1 MNLPSLSIK
10 KPVLA
15 GVFSALIVIMGI
27 VGWRY
32 LGIREFP
39 LTEPPVISVVTFYP
53 GASPDVIASKITK
66 PLEESIAEAN
76 GVRTISS
83 ESREQVS
90 VVSVEFN
97 RDIDLEDALN
107 DVRDKVAKSK
117 NQLPADV
124 DPPIVE
130 KASSPDNLVAFLEVE
145 SDTRDIKEVSHL
157 ASTVIK
163 DRMQSIPGINRVAI
177 VGEHKY
183 AMRLRFDPVKLASYH
198 LTPEDIRQALLR
210 ENIDVPSGRIE
221 GNKNELTVRTLG
233 RLTTS
238 EEFNEMIIK
247 QTGSSVVR
255 LKDVGYAEL
264 GEMNERNAIINET
277 GGANIVGVGVAIQI
291 QRDANAIQVVDEF
304 YKRLEQLKKEISSD
318 YRLIVGFD
326 FTKPVRESIKE
337 VEETLFIAFGLVVLI
352 IFLFLRDW
360 RSTIIPVVAIPVSIL
375 SAFFIMFVAGF
386 SINVLT
392 LLGLVLA
399 IGLVVDDAIVV
410 LENIYKKVEEGMTP
424 VQAAFKGS
432 KEIYFAVISTTITLA
447 AVFLPIV
454 FMGGISGQLFKE
466 FAIVVSGSVL
476 VSAFIALTL
485 SPMLSAY
492 LLRRKEKPNWLYRKT
507 EPFFISLNNGYAWM
521 LKGFLKHRWIAF
533 VFLLV
538 TGALIYLIGR
548 KLPSELAPVEDRSN
562 MSLIAIAP
570 EGVSFDYMK
579 KNMMEV
585 GKYVND
591 STDGLYQTYSM
602 VAISFIPAPAP
613 TNIAIQSIYL
623 KDPKERK
630 TTVQELYNKFGAA
643 SGNFRNML
651 LFPYLPPTI
660 GTRYGG
666 GMPVQFVLQA
676 PSLDSITSVLPA
688 FLNKAWQSKK
698 LLFVDSDL
706 KINKPE
712 ITINIDRQK
721 AALMGVSIQEVA
733 RALQLSF
740 SGQRYGYF
748 LRNDRQYEVI
758 GQVERKNRN
767 DISDLRS
774 IYVRSSNGQM
784 VSLDNL
790 VTIREGISPAA
801 IYRYDQYTSA
811 TISAG
816 LAPGVSLAEGI
827 EEMEVIKKEVLGEHF
842 KTSLAGQARDYRES
856 QGNLNFT
863 LILTLLL
870 IYMILAAQFESL
882 RDPFIIMLTVP
893 MAVTGA
899 LLSLYWFD
907 QSLNVFS
914 QIGIITLVGL
924 ITKNGILIVEFANH
938 LKDAGLSKLEAAT
951 QAAIQRFRPILMTS
965 LAMVFGAL
973 PIAFTNN
980 SRQSLGIV
988 IAGGLIFAGILTL
1001 FIIPAVYSY
1010 LSSSKRKKQVEELE
1024 TATIQTNL
1032 QQHSRILKTP
1042 SYENS

>member
-1 MNLPSLSIK
+1 MSLPSLSIK

-15 GVFSALIVIMGI
+15 GVFSAIIVIMGL
-27 VGWRY
+27 VSWKY

-39 LTEPPVISVVTFYP
+39 LTEPPVIAVVTFYP
-53 GASPDVIASKITK
+53 GASPDVIASKISK
-66 PLEESIAEAN
+66 PLEESIAEAS

-90 VVSVEFN
+90 IISIEFN

-130 KASSPDNLVAFLEVE
+130 KASSADNLVAFLEVE

-163 DRMQSIPGINRVAI
+163 ERMQSIPGIQRVQI

-183 AMRLRFDPVKLASYH
+183 AMRLRFDPIKLAAFQ
-198 LTPEDIRQALLR
+198 LTPEDIRLALQR
-210 ENIDVPSGRIE
+210 ENMDLPSGRIE
-221 GNKNELTVRTLG
+221 GNNNELSVRTLG
-233 RLTTS
+233 RLTTTDD
-238 EEFNEMIIK
+238 FNNMIIK
-247 QTGSSVVR
+247 QTENAVIK
-255 LKDVGYAEL
+255 LKDIGLAEL
-264 GEMNERNAIINET
+264 GEVNERNAIINGT
-277 GGANIVGVGVAIQI
+277 NRADRIGVGVAIQI
-291 QRDANAIQVVDEF
+291 QRGANAIEVVNEF
-304 YKRLEQLKKEISSD
+304 YRRLEQLRSEVSSE

-337 VEETLFIAFGLVVLI
+337 VEETLFIAFALVVLI
-352 IFLFLRDW
+352 IFVFLRDW
-360 RSTIIPVVAIPVSIL
+360 RSTIIPVLAIPVSIL
-375 SAFFIMFVAGF
+375 SAFFIMYIAGF

-410 LENIYKKVEEGMTP
+410 LENIYKKVEEGMHP
-424 VQAAFKGS
+424 IQAAFAGS

-476 VSAFIALTL
+476 VSAFVALTL

-492 LLRRKEKPNWLYRKT
+492 LLKKYDKPTWLHRVT
-507 EPFFISLNNGYAWM
+507 EPFFLKLNNGYA
-521 LKGFLKHRWIAF
+521 
-533 VFLLV
+533 FLL
-538 TGALIYLIGR
+538 TGFMRHRYLAWIFLAATAGLIFYVGK
-548 KLPSELAPVEDRSN
+548 KLPSELAPAEDRSN
-562 MSLIAIAP
+562 MMLIAIAP
-570 EGVSFDYMK
+570 EGVSYDFMK
-579 KNMMEV
+579 RNMEEV
-585 GKYVND
+585 GHYVND
-591 STDGLYQTYSM
+591 NTDGLYQTYSM

-613 TNIAIQSIYL
+613 VNIAVQSIYL

-630 TTVQELYNKFGAA
+630 MSTQDLYYQYGAA
-643 SGNFRNML
+643 SGQFRNIL
-651 LFPYLPPTI
+651 LFPYMPPTI

-666 GMPVQFVLQA
+666 GQPVQYVLQA
-676 PSLDSITSVLPA
+676 PTLDSLANVLPK
-688 FLNKAWQSKK
+688 FLGAARQSNK
-698 LLFVDSDL
+698 LMFVDSDL

-712 ITINIDRQK
+712 LQIDIDREK

-733 RALQLSF
+733 RALQLSL

-748 LRNDRQYEVI
+748 LQNERQYEVI
-758 GQVERKNRN
+758 GQVERINRN
-767 DISDLRS
+767 DIGDLRS
-774 IYVRSSNGQM
+774 IYVRTSSGQM
-784 VSLDNL
+784 ISLDNL
-790 VTIREGISPAA
+790 VTIKEGISPAA
-801 IYRYDQYTSA
+801 IYRYDQFTSA

-816 LAPGVSLAEGI
+816 LAPDVSLEEGI
-827 EEMEVIKKEVLGEHF
+827 QEMERIKQDVLGANF
-842 KTSLAGQARDYRES
+842 KSVLTGQSRDYTES
-856 QGNLNFT
+856 QGSLTFT
-863 LILTLLL
+863 LILALVI

-882 RDPFIIMLTVP
+882 RDPLIIMLTVP
-893 MAVTGA
+893 MAVAGA
-899 LLSLYWFD
+899 LISLYWFG

-914 QIGIITLVGL
+914 QIGIITLIGL

-938 LKDAGLSKLEAAT
+938 LKETGLSKF
-951 QAAIQRFRPILMTS
+951 QAAKVAAEQRFRPILMTS
-965 LAMVFGAL
+965 LAMIFGAL
-973 PIAFTNN
+973 PIAFTFN

-988 IAGGLIFAGILTL
+988 IAGGLVFAGILTL

-1010 LSSSKRKKQVEELE
+1010 VSSKKGMVLLVDESEKL
-1024 TATIQTNL
+1024 AN
-1032 QQHSRILKTP
+1032 
-1042 SYENS
+1042 

>member
-1 MNLPSLSIK
+1 MSLPSLSIK

-15 GVFSALIVIMGI
+15 AVFSALIVIAGL

-32 LGIREFP
+32 LGVREFP
-39 LTEPPVISVVTFYP
+39 MTEPPVISVITFYP

-66 PLEESIAEAN
+66 PLEESISEASAI
-76 GVRTISS
+76 RTISS

-90 VVSVEFN
+90 LISIEFN

-145 SDTRDIKEVSHL
+145 SDTKDIKEVSHL

-163 DRMQSIPGINRVAI
+163 DRMQSIPGIQKVAI

-183 AMRLRFDPVKLASYH
+183 AMRLRFDPVKLAAYQ
-198 LTPEDIRQALLR
+198 LTPEDIRIALSR
-210 ENIDVPSGRIE
+210 ENIDLPSGRIE
-221 GNKNELTVRTLG
+221 GDNNELSVRTLG
-233 RLTTS
+233 RLTS
-238 EEFNEMIIK
+238 EEDFNEMIIK
-247 QTGSSVVR
+247 QHGNAVIR
-255 LKDVGYAEL
+255 LKDIGFAAL

-277 GGANIVGVGVAIQI
+277 DGKNTIGVGVAIQI
-291 QRDANAIQVVDEF
+291 QRGVNAIEVVDEF
-304 YKRLEQLKKEISSD
+304 YKRLEQLKKEISTE

-360 RSTIIPVVAIPVSIL
+360 RSTIIPVLAIPVSIL
-375 SAFFIMFVAGF
+375 SAFFIMFIAGF

-392 LLGLVLA
+392 LLALVLA

-410 LENIYKKVEEGMTP
+410 LENIYKKVEEGMNP
-424 VQAAFKGS
+424 IQAAMAGS

-447 AVFLPIV
+447 AVFMPII

-476 VSAFIALTL
+476 VSAFVALTL

-492 LLRRKEKPNWLYRKT
+492 LLKKKNKPNWLYRHT
-507 EPFFISLNNGYAWM
+507 EPFFIKLNNGYLSL
-521 LKGFLKHRWIAF
+521 LKSFMRHRWLAW
-533 VFLLV
+533 VFLPATAV
-538 TGALIYLIGR
+538 IIYFIGQ

-570 EGVSFDYMK
+570 EGVSFEKMK
-579 KNMMEV
+579 QNMIEV
-585 GKYVND
+585 GKYVAD
-591 STDGLYQTYSM
+591 STEGLYQTYSM
-602 VAISFIPAPAP
+602 VAISFNPAPAP
-613 TNIAIQSIYL
+613 TSFAVQSIYL

-630 TTVQELYNKFGAA
+630 TTIQELYNKYGMA
-643 SGNFRNML
+643 SGNFRNIL

-676 PSLDSITSVLPA
+676 PSLDSISAVLPS
-688 FLNKAWQSKK
+688 FLNAARQSKK
-698 LLFVDSDL
+698 FMFVDADL

-712 ITINIDRQK
+712 IKVNIDRKK
-721 AALMGVSIQEVA
+721 AAMMGVSIQEVA
-733 RALQLSF
+733 RTLQLSF
-740 SGQRYGYF
+740 SGQRYGYY
-748 LRNDRQYEVI
+748 LQNDRQYEVI
-758 GQVERKNRN
+758 GQVERTNRN
-767 DISDLRS
+767 DISDLRAVH
-774 IYVRSSNGQM
+774 VRSANGQM
-784 VSLDNL
+784 ISLDNL
-790 VTIREGISPAA
+790 VTIDEGVSPAA

-811 TISAG
+811 TVSAA
-816 LAPGVSLAEGI
+816 LAPGTSLEEGI
-827 EEMEVIKKEVLGEHF
+827 EEMERIKAETLGEHF
-842 KTSLAGQARDYRES
+842 KSSLAGQSRDFQES
-856 QGNLNFT
+856 QGNINLT
-863 LILTLLL
+863 LILALLL

-882 RDPFIIMLTVP
+882 RDPLIIMLTVP

-899 LLSLYWFD
+899 LLSLYWFN

-938 LKDAGLSKLEAAT
+938 LKETGLSKFD
-951 QAAIQRFRPILMTS
+951 AAIHAAEQRFRPILMTS
-965 LAMVFGAL
+965 LAMIFGAL
-973 PIAFTNN
+973 PIALTQN

-1010 LSSSKRKKQVEELE
+1010 LSTSKRKKTVEEEIPVLE
-1024 TATIQTNL
+1024 TMQKEIA
-1032 QQHSRILKTP
+1032 
-1042 SYENS
+1042 

>member
-1 MNLPSLSIK
+1 MSISSLSIK

-15 GVFSALIVIMGI
+15 GVFSLLIVILGI
-27 VGWRY
+27 VGWKQ

-39 LTEPPVISVVTFYP
+39 LTEPPVISVITFYP
-53 GASPDVIASKITK
+53 GASPDVIASKLTR
-66 PLEESIAEAN
+66 PMEESIAEAS
-76 GVRTISS
+76 GIRTISS

-90 VVSVEFN
+90 VISIEFN
-97 RDIDLEDALN
+97 REIDIEDALN
-107 DVRDKVAKSK
+107 DVRDKVSK
-117 NQLPADV
+117 ARKQLPADV
-124 DPPIVE
+124 DPPIVQ
-130 KASSPDNLVAFLEVE
+130 KASSADNLVAFLEVE
-145 SDTRDIKEVSHL
+145 SDTKDIKEVSHI

-163 DRMQSIPGINRVAI
+163 DRVQSIPGINNVAI

-183 AMRLRFDPVKLASYH
+183 AMRLRFDPVKLAAYK

-210 ENIDVPSGRIE
+210 ENIDLPSGRID
-221 GNKNELTVRTLG
+221 GNSSELSIRTLG
-233 RLTTS
+233 RLTTVNDF
-238 EEFNEMIIK
+238 EEMLIK
-247 QTGSSVVR
+247 QTGNTVIR
-255 LKDVGYAEL
+255 LKDVGSAEL
-264 GEMNERNAIINET
+264 GEMNERTAIINET
-277 GGANIVGVGVAIQI
+277 GNLNRVGVGVAIQI
-291 QRDANAIQVVDEF
+291 QRGANAIEVVDEF
-304 YKRLEQLKKEISSD
+304 YKRLEQLRKDIPSD

-326 FTKPVRESIKE
+326 FTQSVRESIKE
-337 VEETLFIAFGLVVLI
+337 VEETLFIAFGLVVII

-360 RSTIIPVVAIPVSIL
+360 RSTIIPVIAIPVSIL
-375 SAFFIMFVAGF
+375 SAFFIMYIAGF

-410 LENIYKKVEEGMTP
+410 LENIYKKIEEGMPP

-476 VSAFIALTL
+476 VSAFVALTL
-485 SPMLSAY
+485 TPMLSAY
-492 LLRRKEKPNWLYRKT
+492 FLKKKQGPGWFHRVT
-507 EPFFISLNNGYAWM
+507 EPFFVRMNNGYARLLTTFMRFRWM
-521 LKGFLKHRWIAF
+521 AW
-533 VFLLV
+533 VFLLI
-538 TGALIYLIGR
+538 TSGLIYFVGQ

-562 MSLIAIAP
+562 MSLIAVAP

-579 KNMMEV
+579 KHMMEV

-613 TNIAIQSIYL
+613 VNVAVQSIYL

-630 TTVQELYNKFGAA
+630 ASIQDLYNQYGAA
-643 SGNFRNML
+643 SANFRGFL

-666 GMPVQFVLQA
+666 GMPVQFVLQ
-676 PSLDSITSVLPA
+676 SQNLDTLTAALPK
-688 FLNKAWQSKK
+688 FLNAVRQSKK
-698 LLFVDSDL
+698 LMFADADL

-712 ITINIDRQK
+712 IKINIDRQK
-721 AALMGVSIQEVA
+721 AALMGVSMEEVA
-733 RALQLSF
+733 RTLQLAL

-758 GQVERKNRN
+758 GQMEREYRN
-767 DISDLRS
+767 DITDLNS
-774 IYVRSSNGQM
+774 IYVRSSTGQ
-784 VSLDNL
+784 LIPLNNL
-790 VTIREGISPAA
+790 IATEEAVSPAS

-811 TISAG
+811 TISAAP
-816 LAPGVSLAEGI
+816 APGVSLAEGI
-827 EEMEVIKKEVLGEHF
+827 EEIERIKTEVLGDNF
-842 KTSLAGQARDYRES
+842 KTSLAGQSRDYRES
-856 QGNLNFT
+856 QGNILFT
-863 LILTLLL
+863 LILALVI

-882 RDPFIIMLTVP
+882 RDPLTIMLTVP

-899 LLSLYWFD
+899 ILSLHWFG

-938 LKDAGLSKLEAAT
+938 LKDTGLSKYEAAI
-951 QAAIQRFRPILMTS
+951 QAAEQRFRPILMTS
-965 LAMVFGAL
+965 LAMIFGAL
-973 PIAFTNN
+973 PIALTAN

-988 IAGGLIFAGILTL
+988 IAGGLVFSGILTL

-1010 LSSSKRKKQVEELE
+1010 LSSNKRRKEVMEMDESE
-1024 TATIQTNL
+1024 IATN
-1032 QQHSRILKTP
+1032 H
-1042 SYENS
+1042 E

>member
-15 GVFSALIVIMGI
+15 GVFSALIVIMGL

-39 LTEPPVISVVTFYP
+39 LTEPPVIAVITFYP
-53 GASPDVIASKITK
+53 GASPDVIASKISK

-90 VVSVEFN
+90 IISIEFN

-117 NQLPADV
+117 NQLPSDV

-145 SDTRDIKEVSHL
+145 SDTKDIKEVSHL

-183 AMRLRFDPVKLASYH
+183 AMRLRFDPVKLAAYQ

-210 ENIDVPSGRIE
+210 ENIDLPSGRVE
-221 GNKNELTVRTLG
+221 GNTTELSVRAVG
-233 RLTTS
+233 RLTT
-238 EEFNEMIIK
+238 EQEFNEMIVK
-247 QTGSSVVR
+247 QTATSVVK
-255 LKDVGYAEL
+255 LKDIGLAQL
-264 GEMNERNAIINET
+264 GEMNERTAIINNT
-277 GGANIVGVGVAIQI
+277 DNANRVGVGVAIQI
-291 QRDANAIQVVDEF
+291 QRGANAIEVVDEF
-304 YKRLEQLKKEISSD
+304 FRRLDQLRKEIPKD

-337 VEETLFIAFGLVVLI
+337 VEETLFIAFGLVVVI
-352 IFLFLRDW
+352 IFLFLRNW
-360 RSTIIPVVAIPVSIL
+360 RSTIIPVLAIPVSIL
-375 SAFFIMFVAGF
+375 SAFFIMYIAGF

-424 VQAAFKGS
+424 IQAAFAGS

-447 AVFLPIV
+447 AVFMPII

-476 VSAFIALTL
+476 VSAFVALTL

-492 LLRRKEKPNWLYRKT
+492 LLKKEVKPNWFYRVT
-507 EPFFISLNNGYAWM
+507 EPFFVKLNNGYAFL
-521 LKGFLKHRWIAF
+521 LKGFMTQRWLAW

-538 TGALIYLIGR
+538 TGGLIYVLGN

-562 MSLIAIAP
+562 ISLIAIAP
-570 EGVSFDYMK
+570 EGISFDKMK
-579 KNMMEV
+579 KNMIEV

-602 VAISFIPAPAP
+602 VAVSFIPAPAA
-613 TNIAIQSIYL
+613 TNIAIQNVFL

-630 TTVQELYNKFGAA
+630 KSVQDLYNQYGMA

-651 LFPYLPPTI
+651 LFPYMPPTI

-676 PSLDSITSVLPA
+676 PNLDSISSILPK
-688 FLNKAWQSKK
+688 FLNAARQSKK
-698 LLFVDSDL
+698 LIFVDSDL

-712 ITINIDRQK
+712 LKVNIDRQK
-721 AALMGVSIQEVA
+721 AALIGVSIQEVA
-733 RALQLSF
+733 RALQLTF

-758 GQVERKNRN
+758 GQVERSHRN

-774 IYVRSSNGQM
+774 VYVRSTNGQM
-784 VSLDNL
+784 ISLDNL
-790 VTIREGISPAA
+790 VTIDEGISPAA

-811 TISAG
+811 TISAA

-827 EEMEVIKKEVLGEHF
+827 EEMELIKKEVLGENF
-842 KTSLAGQARDYRES
+842 QSSLAGQSRDYRES
-856 QGNLNFT
+856 QGNISFT
-863 LILTLLL
+863 MILALLL

-882 RDPFIIMLTVP
+882 RDPLIIMLTVP
-893 MAVTGA
+893 MAITGA
-899 LLSLYWFD
+899 LLSLDWFG

-914 QIGIITLVGL
+914 QVGIITLVGL

-938 LKDAGLSKLEAAT
+938 LKETGLSKLDAAVH
-951 QAAIQRFRPILMTS
+951 AAEQRFRPILMTS
-965 LAMVFGAL
+965 LAMIFGAL
-973 PIAFTNN
+973 PIAMTEN

-1010 LSSSKRKKQVEELE
+1010 LSSSRRK
-1024 TATIQTNL
+1024 TNVTEG
-1032 QQHSRILKTP
+1032 SGIP
-1042 SYENS
+1042 SEARLA

>member
-1 MNLPSLSIK
+1 MNLPTLSIK

-15 GVFSALIVIMGI
+15 GVFSALIVVMGI
-27 VGWRY
+27 VGWRS

-39 LTEPPVISVVTFYP
+39 LTEAPVISVVTFYP
-53 GASPDVIASKITK
+53 GASPDVIASKISK

-76 GVRTISS
+76 GVRTVSS

-90 VVSVEFN
+90 IISVEFN
-97 RDIDLEDALN
+97 REVNLEDALN

-145 SDTRDIKEVSHL
+145 SDTKDIKEVSHL

-163 DRMQSIPGINRVAI
+163 DRMQSIPGVNRVAI

-183 AMRLRFDPVKLASYH
+183 AMRLRLDPVKLAAFQ
-198 LTPEDIRQALLR
+198 LTPEDIRQALAR
-210 ENIDVPSGRIE
+210 ENIDLPSGRIE
-221 GNKNELTVRTLG
+221 GNQTELSVRTLG
-233 RLTTS
+233 RLTTT
-238 EEFNEMIIK
+238 EDFNEMIIK
-247 QTGSSVVR
+247 QAGNSIIR
-255 LKDVGYAEL
+255 LKDLGYAEL
-264 GEMNERNAIINET
+264 GELNERNAIINET
-277 GGANIVGVGVAIQI
+277 GGANTVGVGVAVQI

-304 YKRLEQLKKEISSD
+304 YRRLEQLKKEIPTE

-326 FTKPVRESIKE
+326 FTKPVRESVKE

-360 RSTIIPVVAIPVSIL
+360 RSTIIPVVAIPVSIM
-375 SAFFIMFVAGF
+375 SAFFIMYVAGF

-424 VQAAFKGS
+424 LQAAFKGS

-447 AVFLPIV
+447 AVFLPII

-476 VSAFIALTL
+476 VSAFVALTL

-492 LLRRKEKPNWLYRKT
+492 LLKRSEKPNWLYRNT
-507 EPFFISLNNGYAWM
+507 EPFFLRLNNGYAYLLGRFM
-521 LKGFLKHRWIAF
+521 KKRWLAW
-533 VFLLV
+533 VFLLA
-538 TGALIYLIGR
+538 TGTIIYTIGK

-570 EGVSFDYMK
+570 EGVSFDFMK
-579 KNMMEV
+579 KNMIEV

-591 STDGLYQTYSM
+591 STEGLYQTYSM

-623 KDPKERK
+623 KDRGDRK
-630 TTVQELYNKFGAA
+630 TKIQDLYNQFAAA

-676 PSLDSITSVLPA
+676 PGLDSLSAVLPK
-688 FLNKAWQSKK
+688 FLNAARASNK
-698 LLFVDSDL
+698 LMFVDSDL

-712 ITINIDRQK
+712 VKVNIDRQK
-721 AALMGVSIQEVA
+721 AAMMGVSIQEVA
-733 RALQLSF
+733 RALQLSL

-758 GQVERKNRN
+758 GQVERNNRN
-767 DISDLRS
+767 DLADLKS
-774 IYVRSSNGQM
+774 LYVRSANGQM
-784 VSLDNL
+784 ISLDNL
-790 VTIREGISPAA
+790 VTLEEGISPAA

-827 EEMEVIKKEVLGEHF
+827 EEMERVKKEVLGENF
-842 KTSLAGQARDYRES
+842 KTSLAGQARDYQES

-863 LILTLLL
+863 LLLALLL

-882 RDPFIIMLTVP
+882 RDPLIIMLTVP
-893 MAVTGA
+893 MAITGA
-899 LLSLYWFD
+899 LLSLHWFS

-914 QIGIITLVGL
+914 QIGIITLIGL

-938 LKDAGLSKLEAAT
+938 LKDTGLSKYEAAK
-951 QAAIQRFRPILMTS
+951 QAAVQRFRPILMTS
-965 LAMVFGAL
+965 LAMIFGAL
-973 PIAFTNN
+973 PIAFTEN

-988 IAGGLIFAGILTL
+988 ITGGLIFAGILTL
-1001 FIIPAVYSY
+1001 FIIPAIYSY
-1010 LSSSKRKKQVEELE
+1010 LSSGGLKKVIIPAAEIKLEEKDVLL
-1024 TATIQTNL
+1024 L
-1032 QQHSRILKTP
+1032 Q
-1042 SYENS
+1042 

>member
-1 MNLPSLSIK
+1 MSISSLSIK

-15 GVFSALIVIMGI
+15 GVFSLLIVILGI
-27 VGWRY
+27 VGWKQ

-39 LTEPPVISVVTFYP
+39 LTEPPVISVITFYP
-53 GASPDVIASKITK
+53 GASPDVIASKITR
-66 PLEESIAEAN
+66 PMEESIAEAS
-76 GVRTISS
+76 GIRTISS

-90 VVSVEFN
+90 VISIEFN
-97 RDIDLEDALN
+97 REMDIENALN
-107 DVRDKVAKSK
+107 DVRDKVSKAKK
-117 NQLPADV
+117 QLPADV
-124 DPPIVE
+124 DPPIVQ
-130 KASSPDNLVAFLEVE
+130 KASSADNLVAFLEVE
-145 SDTRDIKEVSHL
+145 SDTKDIKEVSHI

-163 DRMQSIPGINRVAI
+163 DRVQSIPGINNVAI

-183 AMRLRFDPVKLASYH
+183 AMRLRFDPVKLAAYK

-210 ENIDVPSGRIE
+210 ENVDLPSGRID
-221 GNKNELTVRTLG
+221 GNTSELSLRTLG
-233 RLTTS
+233 RLTTVTDF
-238 EEFNEMIIK
+238 EEMLIK
-247 QTGSSVVR
+247 QTGNSVIR
-255 LKDVGYAEL
+255 LKDVGSAEL
-264 GEMNERNAIINET
+264 GEMNERTAIINET
-277 GGANIVGVGVAIQI
+277 GNLNRVGVGVAIQI
-291 QRDANAIQVVDEF
+291 QRGANAIEVVDEF
-304 YKRLEQLKKEISSD
+304 YKRLEQLRKDIPSE

-326 FTKPVRESIKE
+326 FTQSVRESIKE
-337 VEETLFIAFGLVVLI
+337 VEETLFIAFGLVVII

-360 RSTIIPVVAIPVSIL
+360 RSTIIPVIAIPVSIL
-375 SAFFIMFVAGF
+375 SAFFIMYIAGF

-410 LENIYKKVEEGMTP
+410 LENIYKKIEEGMP
-424 VQAAFKGS
+424 PIQAAFKGS

-476 VSAFIALTL
+476 ISAFVALTL
-485 SPMLSAY
+485 TPMLSAY
-492 LLRRKEKPNWLYRKT
+492 FLKKKEGPGWFHRVT
-507 EPFFISLNNGYAWM
+507 EPFFVRMNNGYARLLTTFMRFRWM
-521 LKGFLKHRWIAF
+521 AWIFLIITT
-533 VFLLV
+533 V
-538 TGALIYLIGR
+538 LIYFVGK
-548 KLPSELAPVEDRSN
+548 KLPSELAPIEDRSN
-562 MSLIAIAP
+562 MNLIAVAP

-579 KNMMEV
+579 KHMMEV

-613 TNIAIQSIYL
+613 VNVAVQSIYL

-630 TTVQELYNKFGAA
+630 ASIQDLYNQYGAA
-643 SGNFRNML
+643 SANFRGFL

-676 PSLDSITSVLPA
+676 QDLNTLTTALPK
-688 FLNKAWQSKK
+688 FLNAVRQSKK
-698 LLFVDSDL
+698 LMFADSDL

-712 ITINIDRQK
+712 IKINIDRQK
-721 AALMGVSIQEVA
+721 AALMGVSIEEVA
-733 RALQLSF
+733 RTLQLSL
-740 SGQRYGYF
+740 SGLRYAYF

-758 GQVERKNRN
+758 GQMNRDLRN
-767 DISDLRS
+767 DITDLNS
-774 IYVRSSNGQM
+774 IYVRSNIGQ
-784 VSLDNL
+784 LIPLNNL
-790 VTIREGISPAA
+790 ITTEEAVSPAA

-811 TISAG
+811 TLSAAP
-816 LAPGVSLAEGI
+816 APGVSLAEGI
-827 EEMEVIKKEVLGEHF
+827 EEIERIKKDVLGENF
-842 KTSLAGQARDYRES
+842 KTSLAGQSRDYRES
-856 QGNLNFT
+856 QGNITFT
-863 LILTLLL
+863 LILALVI

-882 RDPFIIMLTVP
+882 RDPLTIMLTVP

-899 LLSLYWFD
+899 ILSLHWFG

-938 LKDAGLSKLEAAT
+938 LKDTGLSKYDAAI
-951 QAAIQRFRPILMTS
+951 QAAEQRFRPILMTS
-965 LAMVFGAL
+965 LAMIFGAL
-973 PIAFTNN
+973 PIALTAN

-988 IAGGLIFAGILTL
+988 IAGGLVFSGILTL

-1010 LSSSKRKKQVEELE
+1010 LSSNKRRKEVIEMDDHEI
-1024 TATIQTNL
+1024 ATN
-1032 QQHSRILKTP
+1032 H
-1042 SYENS
+1042 E

>member
-15 GVFSALIVIMGI
+15 AVFSALIVIAGL

-32 LGIREFP
+32 LGVREFP
-39 LTEPPVISVVTFYP
+39 ITEPPVISVITFYP

-76 GVRTISS
+76 GLRTISS
-83 ESREQVS
+83 ESREQAS
-90 VVSVEFN
+90 VISVEFN
-97 RDIDLEDALN
+97 RDVDLEDALN

-130 KASSPDNLVAFLEVE
+130 KATSPDNLVAFLGVE
-145 SDTRDIKEVSHL
+145 SDTKDIKEVSNL

-163 DRMQSIPGINRVAI
+163 DRMQSIPGVQRVAI

-183 AMRLRFDPVKLASYH
+183 AMRLRFDPVKLAAYK
-198 LTPEDIRQALLR
+198 LTPEDIRIALAR
-210 ENIDVPSGRIE
+210 ENIDLPSGRIE
-221 GNKNELTVRTLG
+221 GTSSELSVRTLG
-233 RLTTS
+233 RLTTA
-238 EEFNEMIIK
+238 EEFNEMIIR
-247 QTGSSVVR
+247 QTEGSVIR
-255 LKDVGYAEL
+255 LKNIGYAEL
-264 GEMNERNAIINET
+264 GKLNERNAIINGT
-277 GGANIVGVGVAIQI
+277 NKKNAIAVGVAIQI
-291 QRDANAIQVVDEF
+291 QRDANAIEVVDEF
-304 YKRLEQLKKEISSD
+304 YRRLEQLRKEVSSE
-318 YRLIVGFD
+318 YRLVVGFD
-326 FTKPVRESIKE
+326 FTRSVRESIKE
-337 VEETLFIAFGLVVLI
+337 VEETLFIAFGLVVII

-375 SAFFIMFVAGF
+375 SAFFIMFIAGF
-386 SINVLT
+386 SMNVLT
-392 LLGLVLA
+392 LIGLVLA

-410 LENIYKKVEEGMTP
+410 LENIYKKVEEGMNP
-424 VQAAFKGS
+424 LQAAFAGS

-447 AVFLPIV
+447 AVFMPII

-476 VSAFIALTL
+476 VSAFVALSL

-492 LLRRKEKPNWLYRKT
+492 LLKKREKPNWLYRFT
-507 EPFFISLNNGYAWM
+507 EPFFVKLNNGYAVL
-521 LKGFLKHRWIAF
+521 LKAFMKRRWLAWAFLAATTIVIYF
-533 VFLLV
+533 V
-538 TGALIYLIGR
+538 G
-548 KLPSELAPVEDRSN
+548 KELPSELAPIEDRSN

-570 EGVSFDYMK
+570 EGISFDKMK
-579 KNMMEV
+579 QNMIEV
-585 GKYVND
+585 SNYVTD
-591 STDGLYQTYSM
+591 STEGLYQTYSM

-613 TNIAIQSIYL
+613 TNIAVQSIYL
-623 KDPKERK
+623 KDPKERQS
-630 TTVQELYNKFGAA
+630 TIQQLYMQYGMA
-643 SGNFRNML
+643 SGKFRNIL

-666 GMPVQFVLQA
+666 GMPVQYVLQA
-676 PSLDSITSVLPA
+676 PSLDSIAAVLPK
-688 FLNKAWQSKK
+688 FLNAARQSKR
-698 LLFVDSDL
+698 LTFVDADL

-712 ITINIDRQK
+712 LKINIDRKK

-733 RALQLSF
+733 RTLQLSF
-740 SGQRYGYF
+740 SGQRYGYY
-748 LRNDRQYEVI
+748 LQNDRQYEVI
-758 GQVERKNRN
+758 GQVERINRD
-767 DISDLRS
+767 DIRDLRS

-784 VSLDNL
+784 ISLDNL
-790 VTIREGISPAA
+790 VTIEEGISPAA

-811 TISAG
+811 TVSAAM
-816 LAPGVSLAEGI
+816 APGVSLAEGI
-827 EEMEVIKKEVLGEHF
+827 KEMERIKSEVLGNNF
-842 KTSLAGQARDYRES
+842 KSTVAGQARDYKES
-856 QGNLNFT
+856 QDNISFT
-863 LILTLLL
+863 LILALLL

-882 RDPFIIMLTVP
+882 LDPLIIMLTVP

-899 LLSLYWFD
+899 LLSLYWFG

-938 LKDAGLSKLEAAT
+938 LKEAGLSRLDAAT
-951 QAAIQRFRPILMTS
+951 HAAEQRFRPILMTS
-965 LAMVFGAL
+965 LAMIFGAL
-973 PIAFTNN
+973 PIAMTNN

-1010 LSSSKRKKQVEELE
+1010 LSSNKRKKAVEEEIPVLE
-1024 TATIQTNL
+1024 NMHKKIA
-1032 QQHSRILKTP
+1032 
-1042 SYENS
+1042 

>member
-1 MNLPSLSIK
+1 MNLPELSIK

-15 GVFSALIVIMGI
+15 GVFSALIIIMGI
-27 VGWRY
+27 VGWRW

-39 LTEPPVISVVTFYP
+39 LTEAPVISVVSFYP
-53 GASPDVIASKITK
+53 GASPDVIASKITR
-66 PLEESIAEAN
+66 PLEEYIAEAN

-83 ESREQVS
+83 ESREQVG
-90 VVSVEFN
+90 VISVEFN
-97 RDIDLEDALN
+97 REIDLEDALN
-107 DVRDKVAKSK
+107 DVRDKVAKAK

-163 DRMQSIPGINRVAI
+163 DRMQSIPGVNRVAI

-183 AMRLRFDPVKLASYH
+183 AMRLRFDPVKLAAFQ
-198 LTPEDIRQALLR
+198 LTPEDIRQALSR
-210 ENIDVPSGRIE
+210 ENVDLPSGRIE
-221 GNKNELTVRTLG
+221 GQQTEVSVRTLG
-233 RLTTS
+233 RLTT
-238 EEFNEMIIK
+238 EGDFNEMIIK
-247 QTGSSVVR
+247 QAGNSVIR
-255 LKDVGYAEL
+255 LKDIGYAEL
-264 GEMNERNAIINET
+264 GELNERNAIINAT
-277 GGANIVGVGVAIQI
+277 DGANTVGVGVAIQI

-304 YKRLEQLKKEISSD
+304 YRRLDQLKKEVPSE

-326 FTKPVRESIKE
+326 FTKPVRESVSE
-337 VEETLFIAFGLVVLI
+337 VEETLFIAFGLVVII

-360 RSTIIPVVAIPVSIL
+360 RSTIIPVLAIPVSIM
-375 SAFFIMFVAGF
+375 SAFFIMYIAGF

-410 LENIYKKVEEGMTP
+410 LENIYKKIEEGMSP
-424 VQAAFKGS
+424 MQAAFKGS
-432 KEIYFAVISTTITLA
+432 REIYFAVISTTITLA

-476 VSAFIALTL
+476 VSAFVALTL

-492 LLRRKEKPNWLYRKT
+492 LLRRKEKPNWLYRVT
-507 EPFFISLNNGYAWM
+507 EPFFVKMNNGYA
-521 LKGFLKHRWIAF
+521 FLLGYFMKKRWLAW
-533 VFLLV
+533 VFLIAAG
-538 TGALIYLIGR
+538 TTIYAVGK

-570 EGVSFDYMK
+570 EGVSFDFMK
-579 KNMMEV
+579 KNMIEV

-591 STDGLYQTYSM
+591 STEGLYQTYSM

-613 TNIAIQSIYL
+613 ANIAVQTIYL
-623 KDPKERK
+623 KDPGERK
-630 TTVQELYNKFGAA
+630 TSIKDLYHMYSAA
-643 SGNFRNML
+643 SMKFRNIL

-676 PSLDSITSVLPA
+676 PGLDSISSVLPR
-688 FLNKAWQSKK
+688 FLNAARNSKK

-712 ITINIDRQK
+712 VKINIDRQK

-733 RALQLSF
+733 RALQLSL

-758 GQVERKNRN
+758 GQVERGDRN
-767 DISDLRS
+767 DLADLRTL
-774 IYVRSSNGQM
+774 YVRSASGRM
-784 VSLDNL
+784 ISLDNL
-790 VTIREGISPAA
+790 VTVEEGISPAA
-801 IYRYDQYTSA
+801 IYRYDQYASA
-811 TISAG
+811 TVSAG

-827 EEMEVIKKEVLGEHF
+827 EEMERIKKEVLGENF
-842 KTSLAGQARDYRES
+842 KTSLAGQSRDYRES
-856 QGNLNFT
+856 QGNMNFT
-863 LILTLLL
+863 LLLALLL

-882 RDPFIIMLTVP
+882 RDPLIIMLTVP
-893 MAVTGA
+893 MAITGA
-899 LLSLYWFD
+899 LLSLDWFG

-938 LKDAGLSKLEAAT
+938 LKNTGMSRFEAAT
-951 QAAIQRFRPILMTS
+951 QAAVQRFRPILMTS
-965 LAMVFGAL
+965 LAMIFGAL
-973 PIAFTNN
+973 PIAFTHN

-988 IAGGLIFAGILTL
+988 ITGGLIFAGILTL
-1001 FIIPAVYSY
+1001 FIIPAIYTY
-1010 LSSSKRKKQVEELE
+1010 LSPGKRRKQAEAPTTRELAGEEVP
-1024 TATIQTNL
+1024 QL
-1032 QQHSRILKTP
+1032 Q
-1042 SYENS
+1042 

>member
-15 GVFSALIVIMGI
+15 GVFSALIVILGL
-27 VGWRY
+27 VGWKY

-39 LTEPPVISVVTFYP
+39 LTEPPVISVITFYP

-76 GVRTISS
+76 GIRTVSS
-83 ESREQVS
+83 ESREQAS
-90 VVSVEFN
+90 VISVEFN
-97 RDIDLEDALN
+97 REVDLEDALN

-157 ASTVIK
+157 ASTIIK

-183 AMRLRFDPVKLASYH
+183 AMRLRFDPVKLAAFK
-198 LTPEDIRQALLR
+198 LTPEDIRIALSR
-210 ENIDVPSGRIE
+210 ENIDLPSGRIE
-221 GNKNELTVRTLG
+221 GNNTELSVRTLG
-233 RLTTS
+233 RLTTA
-238 EEFNEMIIK
+238 EEFNSMIIK
-247 QTGSSVVR
+247 QVDNSVIM
-255 LKDVGYAEL
+255 LKDVGFAEL

-277 GGANIVGVGVAIQI
+277 GGANTIGVGVAIQI
-291 QRDANAIQVVDEF
+291 QRGANAIEVVDEF
-304 YKRLEQLKKEISSD
+304 YKRLEQLKKEISSE

-337 VEETLFIAFGLVVLI
+337 VEETLFIAFGLVVVI

-360 RSTIIPVVAIPVSIL
+360 RSTIIPVIAIPVSIL
-375 SAFFIMFVAGF
+375 SAFFIMYLAGF

-476 VSAFIALTL
+476 VSAFVALTL

-492 LLRRKEKPNWLYRKT
+492 LLKKKDKPNWLYRKT
-507 EPFFISLNNGYAWM
+507 EPFFVRLNDGYTFL
-521 LKGFLKHRWIAF
+521 LKGFMKQRWLAW
-533 VFLLV
+533 VFLV
-538 TGALIYLIGR
+538 VAGSVIYFVGK

-562 MSLIAIAP
+562 MNLIAIAP

-591 STDGLYQTYSM
+591 STEGLYQTYSM
-602 VAISFIPAPAP
+602 VSISFIPAPAP
-613 TNIAIQSIYL
+613 NNIAVQTIYL

-630 TTVQELYNKFGAA
+630 STIQDLYNQYGAA
-643 SGNFRNML
+643 SGKFRNML

-676 PSLDSITSVLPA
+676 PSLDSISGVLTK
-688 FLNKAWQSKK
+688 FLTAARQSKK
-698 LLFVDSDL
+698 LMFVDSDL

-712 ITINIDRQK
+712 LTINIDRQK

-758 GQVERKNRN
+758 GQVERTNRN

-774 IYVRSSNGQM
+774 IYVRSANSKM
-784 VSLDNL
+784 ISLDNL
-790 VTIREGISPAA
+790 VTLNEGISPAA

-811 TISAG
+811 TISAA
-816 LAPGVSLAEGI
+816 LAPGVSLADGI
-827 EEMEVIKKEVLGEHF
+827 EEMEKIKKDVLGENF
-842 KTSLAGQARDYRES
+842 KSTLAGQSRDYRES
-856 QGNLNFT
+856 QGNMSFT
-863 LILTLLL
+863 LILALLL
-870 IYMILAAQFESL
+870 IFMILAAQFESL
-882 RDPFIIMLTVP
+882 RDPLIIMLTVP

-899 LLSLYWFD
+899 ILSLYWFD

-924 ITKNGILIVEFANH
+924 ITKNGILIVEFAND
-938 LKDAGLSKLEAAT
+938 LKQKGLSKFEAAIH
-951 QAAIQRFRPILMTS
+951 AAEQRFRPILMTS
-965 LAMVFGAL
+965 LAMIFGAL
-973 PIAFTNN
+973 PIALTNN

-1010 LSSSKRKKQVEELE
+1010 LSSSKRRAVIEPIEEELQVKGHHE
-1024 TATIQTNL
+1024 QLSLQTN
-1032 QQHSRILKTP
+1032 
-1042 SYENS
+1042 

>member
-1 MNLPSLSIK
+1 MSISSLSIK

-15 GVFSALIVIMGI
+15 GVFSLLIVILGI
-27 VGWRY
+27 VGWKQ

-53 GASPDVIASKITK
+53 GASPDVIASKLTR
-66 PLEESIAEAN
+66 PMEESIAEAN
-76 GVRTISS
+76 GIRTISS

-90 VVSVEFN
+90 VISIEFN
-97 RDIDLEDALN
+97 REMDIEDALN
-107 DVRDKVAKSK
+107 DVRDKVSK
-117 NQLPADV
+117 ARKQLPADV
-124 DPPIVE
+124 DPPIVQ

-145 SDTRDIKEVSHL
+145 SDTKDIKEVSHI

-163 DRMQSIPGINRVAI
+163 DRVQSIPGINNVAI

-183 AMRLRFDPVKLASYH
+183 AMRLRFDPIKLAAH
-198 LTPEDIRQALLR
+198 KLTPEDIRQALLR
-210 ENIDVPSGRIE
+210 ENIDVPSGRVE
-221 GNKNELTVRTLG
+221 GNNSELSIRTLG
-233 RLTTS
+233 RLTTQTDF
-238 EEFNEMIIK
+238 EEMIVK
-247 QTGSSVVR
+247 QTENSVVR
-255 LKDVGYAEL
+255 LKDIGSAEL
-264 GEMNERNAIINET
+264 GEMNERTAIINET
-277 GGANIVGVGVAIQI
+277 GNLNRVGIGVAIQI
-291 QRDANAIQVVDEF
+291 QRGANAIEVVDEF
-304 YKRLEQLKKEISSD
+304 YKRLEQLRKDIPSE

-326 FTKPVRESIKE
+326 FTQSVRESIKE
-337 VEETLFIAFGLVVLI
+337 VEETLFIAFGLVVII

-360 RSTIIPVVAIPVSIL
+360 RSTIIPVIAIPVSIL
-375 SAFFIMFVAGF
+375 SAFFIMYVSGF

-410 LENIYKKVEEGMTP
+410 LENIYKKIEEGMP
-424 VQAAFKGS
+424 PIQAAFKGS

-476 VSAFIALTL
+476 VSAFVALTL
-485 SPMLSAY
+485 TPMLSAY
-492 LLRRKEKPNWLYRKT
+492 FLKKKQGPGWFYRVT
-507 EPFFISLNNGYAWM
+507 EPFFVRMNNGYARLLTAFMRARW
-521 LKGFLKHRWIAF
+521 LAWIFLI
-533 VFLLV
+533 V
-538 TGALIYLIGR
+538 TTGLIYFVGK

-579 KNMMEV
+579 KNMIEV

-613 TNIAIQSIYL
+613 VNVAVQSIYL

-630 TTVQELYNKFGAA
+630 ASIQDLYNQYGAA
-643 SGNFRNML
+643 SANFRGFL

-660 GTRYGG
+660 GSRYGG
-666 GMPVQFVLQA
+666 GMPVQFVLQTQD
-676 PSLDSITSVLPA
+676 LDTLTAALPK
-688 FLNKAWQSKK
+688 FLNAVRQSKK
-698 LLFVDSDL
+698 LMFADADL

-712 ITINIDRQK
+712 IKINIDRQK
-721 AALMGVSIQEVA
+721 AALMGVSIEEVA
-733 RALQLSF
+733 RTLQLSL
-740 SGQRYGYF
+740 SGLRYAYF

-758 GQVERKNRN
+758 GQMNRELRN
-767 DISDLRS
+767 DITDLNS
-774 IYVRSSNGQM
+774 IYVRSNNGQ
-784 VSLDNL
+784 LIPLNNL
-790 VTIREGISPAA
+790 ITTEEAVSPAA
-801 IYRYDQYTSA
+801 IYRYDQFTSA
-811 TISAG
+811 TVSAAP
-816 LAPGVSLAEGI
+816 APGVRLAEGI
-827 EEMEVIKKEVLGEHF
+827 EEIERIKTEVLGENF
-842 KTSLAGQARDYRES
+842 KTSLAGQSRDYRES
-856 QGNLNFT
+856 QGNIAFT
-863 LILTLLL
+863 LILALVI

-882 RDPFIIMLTVP
+882 RDPLIIMLTVP

-899 LLSLYWFD
+899 ILSLSWFG

-938 LKDAGLSKLEAAT
+938 LKDTGLSKFDAAI
-951 QAAIQRFRPILMTS
+951 QAAEQRFRPILMTS
-965 LAMVFGAL
+965 LAMIFGAL
-973 PIAFTNN
+973 PIALTAN

-988 IAGGLIFAGILTL
+988 IAGGLVFSGILTL

-1010 LSSSKRKKQVEELE
+1010 LSSSKRRKEAIELDE
-1024 TATIQTNL
+1024 NEMTNAN
-1032 QQHSRILKTP
+1032 
-1042 SYENS
+1042 E

>member
-1 MNLPSLSIK
+1 MSISSLSIK

-15 GVFSALIVIMGI
+15 GVFSLLIVILGI
-27 VGWRY
+27 VGWKQ

-39 LTEPPVISVVTFYP
+39 LTEPPVISVITFYP
-53 GASPDVIASKITK
+53 GASPDVIASKLTR
-66 PLEESIAEAN
+66 PMEESIAEAS
-76 GVRTISS
+76 GIRTISS

-90 VVSVEFN
+90 VISIEFN
-97 RDIDLEDALN
+97 REIDIEDALN
-107 DVRDKVAKSK
+107 DVRDKVSK
-117 NQLPADV
+117 ARKQLPADV
-124 DPPIVE
+124 DPPIVQ
-130 KASSPDNLVAFLEVE
+130 KASSADNLVAFLEVE
-145 SDTRDIKEVSHL
+145 SDTKDIKEVSHI

-163 DRMQSIPGINRVAI
+163 DRVQSIPGINNVAI

-183 AMRLRFDPVKLASYH
+183 AMRLRFDPVKLAAYK

-210 ENIDVPSGRIE
+210 ENIDLPSGRID
-221 GNKNELTVRTLG
+221 GNSSELSIRTLG
-233 RLTTS
+233 RLTTVNDF
-238 EEFNEMIIK
+238 EEMLIK
-247 QTGSSVVR
+247 QTGNTVIR
-255 LKDVGYAEL
+255 LKDVGSAEL
-264 GEMNERNAIINET
+264 GEMNERTAIINET
-277 GGANIVGVGVAIQI
+277 GNLNRVGVGVAIQI
-291 QRDANAIQVVDEF
+291 QREANAIEVVDEF
-304 YKRLEQLKKEISSD
+304 YKRLEQLRKDIPSD

-326 FTKPVRESIKE
+326 FTQSVRESIKE
-337 VEETLFIAFGLVVLI
+337 VEETLFIAFGLVVII

-360 RSTIIPVVAIPVSIL
+360 RSTIIPVIAIPVSIL
-375 SAFFIMFVAGF
+375 SAFFIMYIAGF

-410 LENIYKKVEEGMTP
+410 LENIYKKIEEGMP
-424 VQAAFKGS
+424 PIQAAFKGS

-476 VSAFIALTL
+476 VSAFVALTL
-485 SPMLSAY
+485 TPMLSAY
-492 LLRRKEKPNWLYRKT
+492 FLKKKQGPGWFHRVT
-507 EPFFISLNNGYAWM
+507 EPFFVSMNNGYARLLTTFMRFRWM
-521 LKGFLKHRWIAF
+521 AW
-533 VFLLV
+533 VFLLI
-538 TGALIYLIGR
+538 TSGLIYFVGQ

-562 MSLIAIAP
+562 MSLIAVAP

-579 KNMMEV
+579 KHMMEV

-613 TNIAIQSIYL
+613 VNVAVQSIYL

-630 TTVQELYNKFGAA
+630 ASIQDLYNQYGAA
-643 SGNFRNML
+643 SANFRGFL

-666 GMPVQFVLQA
+666 GMPVQFVLQ
-676 PSLDSITSVLPA
+676 SQNLDTLTAALPK
-688 FLNKAWQSKK
+688 FLNAVRQSKK
-698 LLFVDSDL
+698 LMFADADL

-712 ITINIDRQK
+712 IKINIDRQK
-721 AALMGVSIQEVA
+721 AALMGVSMEEVA
-733 RALQLSF
+733 RTLQLAL

-758 GQVERKNRN
+758 GQMEREYRN
-767 DISDLRS
+767 DITDLNS
-774 IYVRSSNGQM
+774 IYVRSTTGQ
-784 VSLDNL
+784 LIPLNNL
-790 VTIREGISPAA
+790 IATEEAVSPAA

-811 TISAG
+811 TISAAP
-816 LAPGVSLAEGI
+816 APGVSLAEGI
-827 EEMEVIKKEVLGEHF
+827 EEIERIKTEVLGDNF
-842 KTSLAGQARDYRES
+842 KTSLAGQSRDYRES
-856 QGNLNFT
+856 QGNILFT
-863 LILTLLL
+863 LILALVI

-882 RDPFIIMLTVP
+882 RDPLTIMLTVP

-899 LLSLYWFD
+899 ILSLHWFG

-938 LKDAGLSKLEAAT
+938 LKDTGLSKYEAAI
-951 QAAIQRFRPILMTS
+951 QAAEQRFRPILMTS
-965 LAMVFGAL
+965 LAMIFGAL
-973 PIAFTNN
+973 PIALTAN

-988 IAGGLIFAGILTL
+988 IAGGLVFSGILTL

-1010 LSSSKRKKQVEELE
+1010 LSSNKRRKEVMEMDESE
-1024 TATIQTNL
+1024 IATN
-1032 QQHSRILKTP
+1032 H
-1042 SYENS
+1042 E

>member
-1 MNLPSLSIK
+1 MSLPSLSIK

-15 GVFSALIVIMGI
+15 AVFSAIIVIAGL
-27 VGWRY
+27 VGWRF
-32 LGIREFP
+32 LGVREFP
-39 LTEPPVISVVTFYP
+39 MTEPPVISVITFYP

-66 PLEESIAEAN
+66 PVEESISEAN

-90 VVSVEFN
+90 VISVEFN
-97 RDIDLEDALN
+97 RDVNLEDALN
-107 DVRDKVAKSK
+107 DVRDKVSKSK

-145 SDTRDIKEVSHL
+145 SDTKDIKEVSHL

-163 DRMQSIPGINRVAI
+163 DRMQSIPGIQNIAI

-183 AMRLRFDPVKLASYH
+183 AMRLRFDPVKLAAYQ
-198 LTPEDIRQALLR
+198 LTPEDIRIALSK
-210 ENIDVPSGRIE
+210 ENIDLPSGRIE
-221 GNKNELTVRTLG
+221 GNTSELSVRTLG
-233 RLTTS
+233 RLTTA

-247 QTGSSVVR
+247 QTGNAMIR
-255 LKDVGYAEL
+255 LKDIGFAEL
-264 GEMNERNAIINET
+264 GELNERNAIINET
-277 GGANIVGVGVAIQI
+277 NGANTIGVGVAIQI
-291 QRDANAIQVVDEF
+291 QRGANAIQVVDEF
-304 YKRLEQLKKEISSD
+304 YKRLAQLKKEISSE

-337 VEETLFIAFGLVVLI
+337 VEETLLIAFGLVVII

-360 RSTIIPVVAIPVSIL
+360 RSTIIPVLAIPVSIL
-375 SAFFIMFVAGF
+375 SAFFIMYIAGF

-410 LENIYKKVEEGMTP
+410 LENIYKKVEEGMSP
-424 VQAAFKGS
+424 VQAAFAGS

-447 AVFLPIV
+447 AVFMPII
-454 FMGGISGQLFKE
+454 FMAGISGQLFKE

-476 VSAFIALTL
+476 VSAFVALTL

-492 LLRRKEKPNWLYRKT
+492 LLKKQHKPNWLYRVT
-507 EPFFISLNNGYAWM
+507 EPFFVKLNNGYAYL
-521 LKGFLKHRWIAF
+521 LKGFMKFRWLAW
-533 VFLLV
+533 VFLAG
-538 TGALIYLIGR
+538 TASLIYFVGK

-562 MSLIAIAP
+562 LSLIAIAP
-570 EGVSFDYMK
+570 EGVSFEKMK
-579 KNMMEV
+579 ENMLQV

-591 STDGLYQTYSM
+591 STEGLYQTYSM

-613 TNIAIQSIYL
+613 TSFAIQSIYL
-623 KDPKERK
+623 KDPKQRK
-630 TTVQELYNKFGAA
+630 KTAQQLYNQYGMA
-643 SGNFRNML
+643 SMNFRDIL
-651 LFPYLPPTI
+651 LFPYMPPTI

-676 PSLDSITSVLPA
+676 PSLDSVASILPK
-688 FLNKAWQSKK
+688 FLNEARKSKK
-698 LLFVDSDL
+698 LMFADADL

-712 ITINIDRQK
+712 IRINIDRQK

-733 RALQLSF
+733 KAMQLAF
-740 SGQRYGYF
+740 SGQRYGYY
-748 LRNDRQYEVI
+748 LQNDRQYEVI
-758 GQVERKNRN
+758 GQVERINRN

-774 IYVRSSNGQM
+774 INVRSANNQM
-784 VSLDNL
+784 ISLDNL
-790 VTIREGISPAA
+790 VTIDEGISPAA
-801 IYRYDQYTSA
+801 IYRYDQYASA
-811 TISAG
+811 TVSAG

-827 EEMEVIKKEVLGEHF
+827 KEMERIKNEVLGENF
-842 KTSLAGQARDYRES
+842 KTTLAGQSRDFQES
-856 QGNLNFT
+856 QGNINFT
-863 LILTLLL
+863 LMLALLL
-870 IYMILAAQFESL
+870 IYMIQAAQFESL
-882 RDPFIIMLTVP
+882 RDPLIIMLTVP

-899 LLSLYWFD
+899 LLSLHWFG

-938 LKDAGLSKLEAAT
+938 LKESGLSKLDAAITAAT
-951 QAAIQRFRPILMTS
+951 QRFRPILMTS
-965 LAMVFGAL
+965 LAMIFGAL
-973 PIAFTNN
+973 PIAMTNN

-988 IAGGLIFAGILTL
+988 IAGGLIFAGVLTL

-1010 LSSSKRKKQVEELE
+1010 LSSSKRKKVVKEEVPV
-1024 TATIQTNL
+1024 
-1032 QQHSRILKTP
+1032 LKP
-1042 SYENS
+1042 AEEKFI

>member
-1 MNLPSLSIK
+1 MSLPSLSIK

-15 GVFSALIVIMGI
+15 AVFSALIIIAGL
-27 VGWRY
+27 VGWRF
-32 LGIREFP
+32 LGVREFP
-39 LTEPPVISVVTFYP
+39 MTEPPVISVITFYP

-76 GVRTISS
+76 AVRTISS

-90 VVSVEFN
+90 IISIEFN
-97 RDIDLEDALN
+97 REVNLEDALN

-124 DPPIVE
+124 DPPVVE
-130 KASSPDNLVAFLEVE
+130 KATSPDNLVAFLEVE
-145 SDTRDIKEVSHL
+145 SDTKDIKEVSHL

-163 DRMQSIPGINRVAI
+163 DRMQSIPGIQRVAI

-183 AMRLRFDPVKLASYH
+183 AMRLRFDPVKLAAYQ
-198 LTPEDIRQALLR
+198 LTPEDIRIALTK
-210 ENIDVPSGRIE
+210 ENIDLPSGRIE
-221 GNKNELTVRTLG
+221 GTNNELSVRTLG
-233 RLTTS
+233 RLTTA
-238 EEFNEMIIK
+238 EEFNEMIVK
-247 QTGSSVVR
+247 QTGSSVIR
-255 LKDVGYAEL
+255 LKDIGFAEL

-277 GGANIVGVGVAIQI
+277 GGRNTLGVGVAIQV
-291 QRDANAIQVVDEF
+291 QRGANAIEVVDEF
-304 YKRLEQLKKEISSD
+304 YKRLEQLKKEISTE

-337 VEETLFIAFGLVVLI
+337 VEETLFIAFGLVVII

-360 RSTIIPVVAIPVSIL
+360 RSTIIPVLAIPVSIL
-375 SAFFIMFVAGF
+375 SAFFIMYIAGF

-410 LENIYKKVEEGMTP
+410 LENIYKKVEEGMSP
-424 VQAAFKGS
+424 LQAAFAGS

-447 AVFLPIV
+447 AVFMPII
-454 FMGGISGQLFKE
+454 FMGGIGGQLFKE

-476 VSAFIALTL
+476 VSAFVALTL

-492 LLRRKEKPNWLYRKT
+492 MLKKKDKPNWLYRTT
-507 EPFFISLNNGYAWM
+507 EPFFVKLNNGYASLLKKFMKRRWM
-521 LKGFLKHRWIAF
+521 AW
-533 VFLLV
+533 VFLIGTASV
-538 TGALIYLIGR
+538 IYFIGK
-548 KLPSELAPVEDRSN
+548 KLPSELAPTEDRSN
-562 MSLIAIAP
+562 MNLIAIAP
-570 EGVSFDYMK
+570 EGVSFEKMK
-579 KNMMEV
+579 QNMMEV
-585 GKYVND
+585 GKYVVD
-591 STDGLYQTYSM
+591 STEGLYQTYSM
-602 VAISFIPAPAP
+602 VAISFNPAPAP
-613 TNIAIQSIYL
+613 TSFAVQSIFL
-623 KDPKERK
+623 KDPRERK
-630 TTVQELYNKFGAA
+630 TTIQELYNKYGMA
-643 SGNFRNML
+643 SGNFRNIL

-676 PSLDSITSVLPA
+676 PDLDSISSILPK
-688 FLNKAWQSKK
+688 FLNTVRQSNK
-698 LLFVDSDL
+698 LMFADADL

-712 ITINIDRQK
+712 IKINIDRKK

-740 SGQRYGYF
+740 SGQRYGYY
-748 LRNDRQYEVI
+748 LQNDRQYEVI
-758 GQVERKNRN
+758 GQVERTNRN

-774 IYVRSSNGQM
+774 VYVRSANNQM
-784 VSLDNL
+784 ISLDNL
-790 VTIREGISPAA
+790 VTIDEGVSPAA

-811 TISAG
+811 TVSAG

-827 EEMEVIKKEVLGEHF
+827 KEMDRIKKEVLGENF
-842 KTSLAGQARDYRES
+842 KSSLAGQSRDYQES
-856 QGNLNFT
+856 QGNINFT
-863 LILTLLL
+863 LMLALLL

-882 RDPFIIMLTVP
+882 RDPLIIMLTVP

-899 LLSLYWFD
+899 LLSLHWFG

-938 LKDAGLSKLEAAT
+938 LKEKGLSKLD
-951 QAAIQRFRPILMTS
+951 AAIHAAEQRFRPILMTS
-965 LAMVFGAL
+965 LAMIFGAL
-973 PIAFTNN
+973 PIAMTNN

-1010 LSSSKRKKQVEELE
+1010 LSSSKRKNPVKEEIPVI
-1024 TATIQTNL
+1024 APL
-1032 QQHSRILKTP
+1032 QKEIA
-1042 SYENS
+1042 

>member
-1 MNLPSLSIK
+1 MSLPSLSIK

-15 GVFSALIVIMGI
+15 GVFSAIIVIMGI
-27 VGWRY
+27 VGWKY

-39 LTEPPVISVVTFYP
+39 LTEPPVIAVITFYP
-53 GASPDVIASKITK
+53 GASPDVIASKISK
-66 PLEESIAEAN
+66 PLEESIAEAS

-90 VVSVEFN
+90 IISIEFN
-97 RDIDLEDALN
+97 RDVDLEDALN

-163 DRMQSIPGINRVAI
+163 ERMQSIPGIQRVQI

-183 AMRLRFDPVKLASYH
+183 AMRLRFDPIKLAAYQ
-198 LTPEDIRQALLR
+198 LTPEDIRVALAR
-210 ENIDVPSGRIE
+210 ENMDLPSGRVE
-221 GNKNELTVRTLG
+221 GESNELSVRTLG
-233 RLTTS
+233 RLTTA
-238 EEFNEMIIK
+238 EEFNNMIIK
-247 QTGSSVVR
+247 HTDHAVIR
-255 LKDVGYAEL
+255 LKDVGFAEL
-264 GEMNERNAIINET
+264 GEVNERNAIINGT
-277 GGANIVGVGVAIQI
+277 DKADRIGVGVAIQI
-291 QRDANAIQVVDEF
+291 QRGANAIEVVDEF
-304 YKRLEQLKKEISSD
+304 YVRLEQLRKEISSE

-337 VEETLFIAFGLVVLI
+337 VEETLFIAFGLVVVI

-360 RSTIIPVVAIPVSIL
+360 RSTIIPVLAIPVSIL
-375 SAFFIMFVAGF
+375 SAFFIMYLAGF

-410 LENIYKKVEEGMTP
+410 LENIYKKVEEGLTP
-424 VQAAFKGS
+424 IQAAFAGS

-447 AVFLPIV
+447 AVFLPII

-476 VSAFIALTL
+476 VSAFVALTL

-492 LLRRKEKPNWLYRKT
+492 LLKKHDKPNWLHRVT
-507 EPFFISLNNGYAWM
+507 EPFFLKLNNGYA
-521 LKGFLKHRWIAF
+521 FLLSTFMKHRYLAW
-533 VFLLV
+533 VFLIG
-538 TGALIYLIGR
+538 TAGLIYRLGTT
-548 KLPSELAPVEDRSN
+548 LPSELAPVEDRSN
-562 MSLIAIAP
+562 MMLIAIAP
-570 EGVSFDYMK
+570 EGVSYDFMK
-579 KNMMEV
+579 KNMEEV
-585 GKYVND
+585 GHYVSDN
-591 STDGLYQTYSM
+591 TDGLYQTYSM

-613 TNIAIQSIYL
+613 VNIAVQSIYL

-630 TTVQELYNKFGAA
+630 MSAQELYYQYGAA
-643 SGNFRNML
+643 SGQFRNIL
-651 LFPYLPPTI
+651 LFPYMPPTI

-666 GMPVQFVLQA
+666 GQPVQYVLQA
-676 PSLDSITSVLPA
+676 SNLDTLSAVLPK
-688 FLNKAWQSKK
+688 FLMAARQSKK
-698 LLFVDSDL
+698 LMFVDSDL

-712 ITINIDRQK
+712 LQINMDRQK
-721 AALMGVSIQEVA
+721 AALIGVSIQEVA
-733 RALQLSF
+733 RALQLSL
-740 SGQRYGYF
+740 SGQRYGYY
-748 LRNDRQYEVI
+748 LMNDRQYEVI
-758 GQVERKNRN
+758 GQVERTDRN

-784 VSLDNL
+784 ISLDNL
-790 VTIREGISPAA
+790 VTINEGISPAA
-801 IYRYDQYTSA
+801 IYRFDQFTSA

-816 LAPGVSLAEGI
+816 LAPGVSLEEGI
-827 EEMEVIKKEVLGEHF
+827 EEMERIKKEVLGETF
-842 KTSLAGQARDYRES
+842 KSTLAGQSRDYVES
-856 QGNLNFT
+856 QGNLTFT
-863 LILTLLL
+863 LVLALLL

-882 RDPFIIMLTVP
+882 RDPLIIMLTVP
-893 MAVTGA
+893 MAIAGA
-899 LLSLYWFD
+899 LLSLDWFS

-914 QIGIITLVGL
+914 QIGIITLIGL

-938 LKDAGLSKLEAAT
+938 LKETGLTKFEAAK
-951 QAAIQRFRPILMTS
+951 QAATQRFRPILMTS
-965 LAMVFGAL
+965 LAMIFGAL
-973 PIAFTNN
+973 PIALTFN

-988 IAGGLIFAGILTL
+988 IAGGLVFAGILTL

-1010 LSSSKRKKQVEELE
+1010 LSSASRQKQIVDESEM
-1024 TATIQTNL
+1024 I
-1032 QQHSRILKTP
+1032 
-1042 SYENS
+1042 NSNAA

>member
-1 MNLPSLSIK
+1 MSLPSLSIK

-15 GVFSALIVIMGI
+15 AVFSAIIVIAGL
-27 VGWRY
+27 VGWRF
-32 LGIREFP
+32 LGVREFP
-39 LTEPPVISVVTFYP
+39 MTEPPVISVITFYP

-66 PLEESIAEAN
+66 PVEESISEAN

-90 VVSVEFN
+90 VISVEFN
-97 RDIDLEDALN
+97 RDVNLEDALN
-107 DVRDKVAKSK
+107 DVRDKVSKSK

-145 SDTRDIKEVSHL
+145 SDTKDIKEVSHL

-163 DRMQSIPGINRVAI
+163 DRMQSIPGIQNIAI

-183 AMRLRFDPVKLASYH
+183 AMRLRFDPVKLAAYQ
-198 LTPEDIRQALLR
+198 LTPEDIRIALSK
-210 ENIDVPSGRIE
+210 ENIDLPSGRIE
-221 GNKNELTVRTLG
+221 GNTSELSVRTLG
-233 RLTTS
+233 RLTTA

-247 QTGSSVVR
+247 QTGNAMIR
-255 LKDVGYAEL
+255 LKDIGFAEL
-264 GEMNERNAIINET
+264 GELNERNAIINET
-277 GGANIVGVGVAIQI
+277 NGANTIGVGVAIQI
-291 QRDANAIQVVDEF
+291 QRGANAIQVVDEF
-304 YKRLEQLKKEISSD
+304 YKRLAQLKKEISSE

-337 VEETLFIAFGLVVLI
+337 VEETLLIAFGLVVII

-360 RSTIIPVVAIPVSIL
+360 RSTIIPVLAIPVSIL
-375 SAFFIMFVAGF
+375 SAFFIMYIAGF

-410 LENIYKKVEEGMTP
+410 LENIYKKVEEGMSP
-424 VQAAFKGS
+424 VQAAFAGS

-447 AVFLPIV
+447 AVFMPII

-476 VSAFIALTL
+476 VSAFVALTL

-492 LLRRKEKPNWLYRKT
+492 LLKKQHKPNWLYRVT
-507 EPFFISLNNGYAWM
+507 EPFFVKLNNGYAYL
-521 LKGFLKHRWIAF
+521 LKGFMKFRWLAW
-533 VFLLV
+533 VFLAG
-538 TGALIYLIGR
+538 TASLIYFVGK

-562 MSLIAIAP
+562 LSLIAIAP
-570 EGVSFDYMK
+570 EGVSFEKMK
-579 KNMMEV
+579 ENMLQV

-591 STDGLYQTYSM
+591 STEGLYQTYSM

-613 TNIAIQSIYL
+613 TSFAIQSIYL
-623 KDPKERK
+623 KDPKQRK
-630 TTVQELYNKFGAA
+630 KTAQQLYNQYGMA
-643 SGNFRNML
+643 SMNFRDIL
-651 LFPYLPPTI
+651 LFPYMPPTI

-676 PSLDSITSVLPA
+676 PSLDSVASILPK
-688 FLNKAWQSKK
+688 FLNEARKSKK
-698 LLFVDSDL
+698 LMFADADL

-712 ITINIDRQK
+712 IRINIDRQK

-733 RALQLSF
+733 KAMQLAF
-740 SGQRYGYF
+740 SGQRYGYY
-748 LRNDRQYEVI
+748 LQNDRQYEVI
-758 GQVERKNRN
+758 GQVERINRN

-774 IYVRSSNGQM
+774 INVRSANNQM
-784 VSLDNL
+784 ISLDNL
-790 VTIREGISPAA
+790 VTIDEGISPAA
-801 IYRYDQYTSA
+801 IYRYDQYASA
-811 TISAG
+811 TVSAG

-827 EEMEVIKKEVLGEHF
+827 KEMERIKNEVLGENF
-842 KTSLAGQARDYRES
+842 KTTLAGQSRDFQES
-856 QGNLNFT
+856 QGNINFT
-863 LILTLLL
+863 LMLALLL

-882 RDPFIIMLTVP
+882 RDPLIIMLTVP

-899 LLSLYWFD
+899 LLSLHWFG

-938 LKDAGLSKLEAAT
+938 LKESGLSKLDAAITAAT
-951 QAAIQRFRPILMTS
+951 QRFRPILMTS
-965 LAMVFGAL
+965 LAMIFGAL
-973 PIAFTNN
+973 PIAMTNN

-988 IAGGLIFAGILTL
+988 IAGGLIFAGVLTL

-1010 LSSSKRKKQVEELE
+1010 LSSSKRKKVVKEEVPV
-1024 TATIQTNL
+1024 
-1032 QQHSRILKTP
+1032 LKP
-1042 SYENS
+1042 AEEKFI

>member
-1 MNLPSLSIK
+1 MSISSLSIK

-15 GVFSALIVIMGI
+15 GVFSLLIVILGV
-27 VGWRY
+27 VGWKQ

-53 GASPDVIASKITK
+53 GASPDVIASKITR
-66 PLEESIAEAN
+66 PMEESIAEAN
-76 GVRTISS
+76 GIRTISS

-90 VVSVEFN
+90 VISIEFN
-97 RDIDLEDALN
+97 REMDIEDALN
-107 DVRDKVAKSK
+107 DVRDKVSK
-117 NQLPADV
+117 ARKQLPADV
-124 DPPIVE
+124 DPPIVQ

-145 SDTRDIKEVSHL
+145 SDTKDIKEVSHI

-163 DRMQSIPGINRVAI
+163 DRVQSIPGINNVAI

-183 AMRLRFDPVKLASYH
+183 AMRLRFDPIKLAAYK

-210 ENIDVPSGRIE
+210 ENIDVPSGRVE
-221 GNKNELTVRTLG
+221 GNNSELSIRTLG
-233 RLTTS
+233 RLTT
-238 EEFNEMIIK
+238 ENDFNEMIVR
-247 QTGSSVVR
+247 QTENTVIR
-255 LKDVGYAEL
+255 LKDVGSAEL

-277 GGANIVGVGVAIQI
+277 GNLNRVGIGVAIQI
-291 QRDANAIQVVDEF
+291 QRGANAIQVVDEF
-304 YKRLEQLKKEISSD
+304 YKRLEQLRKDIPSE

-326 FTKPVRESIKE
+326 FTQSVRESIKE
-337 VEETLFIAFGLVVLI
+337 VEETLFIAFGLVVII

-360 RSTIIPVVAIPVSIL
+360 RSTIIPVIAIPVSIL
-375 SAFFIMFVAGF
+375 SAFFIMYISGF

-410 LENIYKKVEEGMTP
+410 LENIYKKIEEGMP
-424 VQAAFKGS
+424 PIQAAFKGS

-476 VSAFIALTL
+476 VSAFVALTL
-485 SPMLSAY
+485 TPMLSAY
-492 LLRRKEKPNWLYRKT
+492 FLKKKQGPGWFYRVT
-507 EPFFISLNNGYAWM
+507 EPFFVSMNNGYAHLLKAFMRVRWM
-521 LKGFLKHRWIAF
+521 AWIFLI
-533 VFLLV
+533 V
-538 TGALIYLIGR
+538 TTGLIYFVGK
-548 KLPSELAPVEDRSN
+548 KLPSELAPIEDRSN

-579 KNMMEV
+579 KHMIEV

-613 TNIAIQSIYL
+613 VNVAVQSIYL

-630 TTVQELYNKFGAA
+630 ASIQDLYNQYGAA
-643 SGNFRNML
+643 SANFRGFL

-660 GTRYGG
+660 GSRYGG

-676 PSLDSITSVLPA
+676 QDLDTLTAVLPK
-688 FLNKAWQSKK
+688 FLNAVRQSKK
-698 LLFVDSDL
+698 LMFADADL

-712 ITINIDRQK
+712 IKINIDRQK
-721 AALMGVSIQEVA
+721 AALMGVSIEEVA
-733 RALQLSF
+733 RTLQLSL
-740 SGQRYGYF
+740 SGLRYAYF

-758 GQVERKNRN
+758 GQMKRELRN
-767 DISDLRS
+767 DITDLNS
-774 IYVRSSNGQM
+774 IYVRSNKGQ
-784 VSLDNL
+784 LIPLNNL
-790 VTIREGISPAA
+790 ITTEEAVSPAA
-801 IYRYDQYTSA
+801 IYRYDQFTSA
-811 TISAG
+811 TVSAAP
-816 LAPGVSLAEGI
+816 APGVSLSEGI
-827 EEMEVIKKEVLGEHF
+827 QEIERIKTEVLGENF
-842 KTSLAGQARDYRES
+842 KTSLAGQSRDYRES
-856 QGNLNFT
+856 QGNIAFT
-863 LILTLLL
+863 LILALVI

-882 RDPFIIMLTVP
+882 RDPLTIMLTVP

-899 LLSLYWFD
+899 ILSLHWFG

-938 LKDAGLSKLEAAT
+938 LKDSGLSKYEAAI
-951 QAAIQRFRPILMTS
+951 QAAEQRFRPILMTS
-965 LAMVFGAL
+965 LAMIFGAL
-973 PIAFTNN
+973 PIALTAN

-988 IAGGLIFAGILTL
+988 IAGGLVFSGILTL

-1010 LSSSKRKKQVEELE
+1010 LSSSKRRKVVEEE
-1024 TATIQTNL
+1024 
-1032 QQHSRILKTP
+1032 
-1042 SYENS
+1042 ENERVIADE

>member
-1 MNLPSLSIK
+1 MSLPSLSIK

-15 GVFSALIVIMGI
+15 AVFSAIIVIAGL

-32 LGIREFP
+32 LGVREFP
-39 LTEPPVISVVTFYP
+39 MTEPPVISVITFYP

-66 PLEESIAEAN
+66 PVEESIAEAN

-90 VVSVEFN
+90 VISVEFN

-107 DVRDKVAKSK
+107 DVRDKVSKAK

-130 KASSPDNLVAFLEVE
+130 KASSPDNLVAFLGVE
-145 SDTRDIKEVSHL
+145 SETKDIKEVSHL

-163 DRMQSIPGINRVAI
+163 DRMQSIPGIQNVAI

-183 AMRLRFDPVKLASYH
+183 AMRLRFDPVKLAAYQ
-198 LTPEDIRQALLR
+198 LTPEDIRLALSK
-210 ENIDVPSGRIE
+210 ENIDLPSGRIE
-221 GNKNELTVRTLG
+221 GNSNELSVRTLG
-233 RLTTS
+233 RLTTA
-238 EEFNEMIIK
+238 EEFNDMIIK
-247 QTGSSVVR
+247 QAGNATIK
-255 LKDVGYAEL
+255 LKDIGFAEL
-264 GEMNERNAIINET
+264 GELNERNAIINET
-277 GGANIVGVGVAIQI
+277 NGANTIGVGVAIQI
-291 QRDANAIQVVDEF
+291 QRGANAIQVVDEF
-304 YKRLEQLKKEISSD
+304 YKRLDQLRNEISSE
-318 YRLIVGFD
+318 YRLVVGFD

-337 VEETLFIAFGLVVLI
+337 VEETLLIAFGLVVII

-360 RSTIIPVVAIPVSIL
+360 RSTIIPVLAIPVSIL
-375 SAFFIMFVAGF
+375 SAFFIMYIFGF

-410 LENIYKKVEEGMTP
+410 LENIYKKVEEGMSP
-424 VQAAFKGS
+424 VQAAFAGS
-432 KEIYFAVISTTITLA
+432 KEIYFAVISTTIILA
-447 AVFLPIV
+447 AVFMPII

-476 VSAFIALTL
+476 VSAFVALTL

-492 LLRRKEKPNWLYRKT
+492 LLKKKHKPNWLYRVT
-507 EPFFISLNNGYAWM
+507 EPFFVSLNNGYAFL
-521 LKGFLKHRWIAF
+521 LKGFMKRRWLAW
-533 VFLLV
+533 VFLIG
-538 TGALIYLIGR
+538 TASLIYFVGK

-570 EGVSFDYMK
+570 EGVSFEKMK
-579 KNMMEV
+579 QNMLEV

-591 STDGLYQTYSM
+591 STEGLYQTYSM

-613 TNIAIQSIYL
+613 TSFAIQSIYL

-630 TTVQELYNKFGAA
+630 STIQDLYNQYGMA
-643 SGNFRNML
+643 SGNFRNIL

-676 PSLDSITSVLPA
+676 PSLDSVSAVLPA
-688 FLNKAWQSKK
+688 FLNTARQSSK
-698 LLFVDSDL
+698 LMFADADL

-712 ITINIDRQK
+712 VRINIDRQK

-733 RALQLSF
+733 KALQLSF
-740 SGQRYGYF
+740 SGQRYGYY
-748 LRNDRQYEVI
+748 LQNDRQYEVI
-758 GQVERKNRN
+758 GQVERINRN

-774 IYVRSSNGQM
+774 IYVRSANAQM
-784 VSLDNL
+784 ISLDNL
-790 VTIREGISPAA
+790 VTIEEGISPAA

-811 TISAG
+811 TVSAG

-827 EEMEVIKKEVLGEHF
+827 KEMERIKQEVLGENF
-842 KTSLAGQARDYRES
+842 KSTLAGQSRDFRES
-856 QGNLNFT
+856 QGNINFT
-863 LILTLLL
+863 LILALLL
-870 IYMILAAQFESL
+870 IYMILAVQFESL
-882 RDPFIIMLTVP
+882 RDPLIIMLTVP

-899 LLSLYWFD
+899 LLSLHWFG

-938 LKDAGLSKLEAAT
+938 LKETGLSKLEAAT
-951 QAAIQRFRPILMTS
+951 TAATQRFRPILMTS
-965 LAMVFGAL
+965 LTMIFGAL
-973 PIAFTNN
+973 PIAMTSN

-988 IAGGLIFAGILTL
+988 IAGGMVFAGVLTL

-1010 LSSSKRKKQVEELE
+1010 LSSNKRRKVLEEEVKAEEVVEIAE
-1024 TATIQTNL
+1024 TEIV
-1032 QQHSRILKTP
+1032 
-1042 SYENS
+1042 

>member
-1 MNLPSLSIK
+1 MSISSLSIK

-15 GVFSALIVIMGI
+15 GVFSLLIVILGI
-27 VGWRY
+27 VGWKQ

-39 LTEPPVISVVTFYP
+39 LTEPPVISVITFYP
-53 GASPDVIASKITK
+53 GASPDVIASKITR
-66 PLEESIAEAN
+66 PMEESIAEAS
-76 GVRTISS
+76 GIRTISS

-90 VVSVEFN
+90 VISIEFN
-97 RDIDLEDALN
+97 REMDIENALN
-107 DVRDKVAKSK
+107 DVRDKVSKAKK
-117 NQLPADV
+117 QLPADV
-124 DPPIVE
+124 DPPIVQ
-130 KASSPDNLVAFLEVE
+130 KASSADNLVAFLEVE
-145 SDTRDIKEVSHL
+145 SDTKDIKEVSHI

-163 DRMQSIPGINRVAI
+163 DRVQSIPGINNVAI

-183 AMRLRFDPVKLASYH
+183 AMRLRFDPVKLAAYK

-210 ENIDVPSGRIE
+210 ENVDLPSGRID
-221 GNKNELTVRTLG
+221 GNTSELSLRTLG
-233 RLTTS
+233 RLTTVTDF
-238 EEFNEMIIK
+238 EEMLIK
-247 QTGSSVVR
+247 QTGNSVIR
-255 LKDVGYAEL
+255 LKDVGSAEL
-264 GEMNERNAIINET
+264 GEMNERTAIINET
-277 GGANIVGVGVAIQI
+277 GNLNRVGVGVAIQI
-291 QRDANAIQVVDEF
+291 QRGANAIEVVDEF
-304 YKRLEQLKKEISSD
+304 YKRLEQLRKDIPSD

-326 FTKPVRESIKE
+326 FTQSVRESIKE
-337 VEETLFIAFGLVVLI
+337 VEETLFIAFGLVVII

-360 RSTIIPVVAIPVSIL
+360 RSTIIPVIAIPVSIL
-375 SAFFIMFVAGF
+375 SAFFIMYIAGF

-410 LENIYKKVEEGMTP
+410 LENIYKKIEEGMP
-424 VQAAFKGS
+424 PIQAAFKGS

-476 VSAFIALTL
+476 VSAFVALTL
-485 SPMLSAY
+485 TPMLSAY
-492 LLRRKEKPNWLYRKT
+492 FLKKKEGPGWFHRVT
-507 EPFFISLNNGYAWM
+507 EPFFVRMNNGYARLLTTFMRFRWM
-521 LKGFLKHRWIAF
+521 AWIFLIITT
-533 VFLLV
+533 V
-538 TGALIYLIGR
+538 LIYFVGK

-562 MSLIAIAP
+562 MSLIAVAP

-579 KNMMEV
+579 KHMIEV

-591 STDGLYQTYSM
+591 STEGLYQTYSM

-613 TNIAIQSIYL
+613 VNVAVQSVYL

-630 TTVQELYNKFGAA
+630 ASIQDLYNQYGAA
-643 SGNFRNML
+643 SANFRGFL

-676 PSLDSITSVLPA
+676 QDLNTLTTALPK
-688 FLNKAWQSKK
+688 FLNAVRQSKK
-698 LLFVDSDL
+698 LMFADSDL

-712 ITINIDRQK
+712 IKINIDRQK
-721 AALMGVSIQEVA
+721 AALMGVSIEEVA
-733 RALQLSF
+733 RTLQLSL
-740 SGQRYGYF
+740 SGLRYAYF

-758 GQVERKNRN
+758 GQMNRDLRN
-767 DISDLRS
+767 DITDLNS
-774 IYVRSSNGQM
+774 IYVRSNIGQ
-784 VSLDNL
+784 LIPLNNL
-790 VTIREGISPAA
+790 ITTEEAVSPAA

-811 TISAG
+811 TVSAAP
-816 LAPGVSLAEGI
+816 APGVSLAEGI
-827 EEMEVIKKEVLGEHF
+827 EEIERIKKDVLGENF
-842 KTSLAGQARDYRES
+842 KTSLAGQSRDYRES
-856 QGNLNFT
+856 QGNITFT
-863 LILTLLL
+863 LILALVI

-882 RDPFIIMLTVP
+882 RDPLTIMLTVP

-899 LLSLYWFD
+899 ILSLHWFG

-938 LKDAGLSKLEAAT
+938 LKDTGLSKYDAAI
-951 QAAIQRFRPILMTS
+951 QAAEQRFRPILMTS
-965 LAMVFGAL
+965 LAMIFGAL
-973 PIAFTNN
+973 PIALTAN

-988 IAGGLIFAGILTL
+988 IAGGLVFSGILTL

-1010 LSSSKRKKQVEELE
+1010 LSSNKRRKEVIEMDDHEI
-1024 TATIQTNL
+1024 ATN
-1032 QQHSRILKTP
+1032 H
-1042 SYENS
+1042 E

>member
-1 MNLPSLSIK
+1 MSLPSLSIK

-15 GVFSALIVIMGI
+15 AVFSALIVIAGL

-32 LGIREFP
+32 LGVREFP
-39 LTEPPVISVVTFYP
+39 MTEPPVISIVTFYP

-66 PLEESIAEAN
+66 PMEGSISEAN

-90 VVSVEFN
+90 VISVEFN
-97 RDIDLEDALN
+97 RDINLEDALN

-130 KASSPDNLVAFLEVE
+130 KATSPDNLVAFLEVE
-145 SDTRDIKEVSHL
+145 SDTKDIKEVSHL

-163 DRMQSIPGINRVAI
+163 DRMQSIPGIQRVAI

-183 AMRLRFDPVKLASYH
+183 AMRLRFDPVKLASYQ
-198 LTPEDIRQALLR
+198 LTPEDIRVALQR
-210 ENIDVPSGRIE
+210 ENIDLPSGRIE
-221 GNKNELTVRTLG
+221 GKSNELSVRTLG
-233 RLTTS
+233 RLTNP
-238 EEFNEMIIK
+238 EEFNEMIVK
-247 QTGSSVVR
+247 QTATSIIR
-255 LKDVGYAEL
+255 LKDIGFAEL

-277 GGANIVGVGVAIQI
+277 GGSNVTGVGVAIQI
-291 QRDANAIQVVDEF
+291 QRGANAIEVVDEF
-304 YKRLEQLKKEISSD
+304 YKRLDQLRNEISKE

-326 FTKPVRESIKE
+326 FTRPVRESIKE

-360 RSTIIPVVAIPVSIL
+360 RSTLIPVVAIPVSIL
-375 SAFFIMFVAGF
+375 SAFFIMYIAGF

-410 LENIYKKVEEGMTP
+410 LENIYKKVEEGMNP
-424 VQAAFKGS
+424 VQAAFAGS

-447 AVFLPIV
+447 AVFMPII

-476 VSAFIALTL
+476 VSAFVALTL

-492 LLRRKEKPNWLYRKT
+492 LLKKSAKPNWLYRTT
-507 EPFFISLNNGYAWM
+507 EPFFIRLNNGYGSLLRRFMKYRWMAW
-521 LKGFLKHRWIAF
+521 
-533 VFLLV
+533 VFLV
-538 TGALIYLIGR
+538 AASAVIYFVGK

-570 EGVSFDYMK
+570 EGVSFEKMK
-579 KNMMEV
+579 QNMMEV
-585 GKYVND
+585 GKFVND

-613 TNIAIQSIYL
+613 TSFAVQSIYL

-630 TTVQELYNKFGAA
+630 TTIQQLYNKYGMA
-643 SGNFRNML
+643 SGNFRNIL

-676 PSLDSITSVLPA
+676 ADLESINKVLPE
-688 FLNKAWQSKK
+688 FLNAARQSSK
-698 LLFVDSDL
+698 LMFVDADL
-706 KINKPE
+706 KMNKPE
-712 ITINIDRQK
+712 LKINIDRSK
-721 AALMGVSIQEVA
+721 AALIGVSIQEVA

-748 LRNDRQYEVI
+748 LRNERQYEVI
-758 GQVERKNRN
+758 GQVERTNRN

-774 IYVRSSNGQM
+774 VYVRSVNGTM
-784 VSLDNL
+784 ISLDNL
-790 VTIREGISPAA
+790 VTIDEGISPAA

-811 TISAG
+811 TVSAG
-816 LAPGVSLAEGI
+816 LAPGVSLADGI
-827 EEMEVIKKEVLGEHF
+827 AEMERIKKEVLGENF
-842 KTSLAGQARDYRES
+842 KTSLAGQSRDYKES
-856 QGNLNFT
+856 QGNINFT
-863 LILTLLL
+863 LLLALLL
-870 IYMILAAQFESL
+870 IYMILAAQFESI
-882 RDPFIIMLTVP
+882 RDPLIIMLTVP

-899 LLSLYWFD
+899 LLSLHWFG

-938 LKDAGLSKLEAAT
+938 LKDSGLSKMEAAI
-951 QAAIQRFRPILMTS
+951 QAAEQRFRPILMTS
-965 LAMVFGAL
+965 LAMIFGAL
-973 PIAFTNN
+973 PIAMTNN

-1010 LSSSKRKKQVEELE
+1010 LSSRKRKKVVEEVQLNQS
-1024 TATIQTNL
+1024 T
-1032 QQHSRILKTP
+1032 
-1042 SYENS
+1042 

>member
-10 KPVLA
+10 RPVLG
-15 GVFSALIVIMGI
+15 GVFSVLIIIMGM
-27 VGWRY
+27 VGMKK

-39 LTEPPVISVVTFYP
+39 LTEAPVISVVTFYP
-53 GASPDVIASKITK
+53 GASPDVIASKITR
-66 PLEESIAEAN
+66 PIEEALAEAG

-83 ESREQVS
+83 ESREQAS
-90 VVSVEFN
+90 IISVEFN
-97 RDIDLEDALN
+97 RDINLEDALN
-107 DVRDKVAKSK
+107 DVRDKVAKSRS
-117 NQLPADV
+117 QLPADV

-145 SDTRDIKEVSHL
+145 SDTKDIKEVSHL

-163 DRMQSIPGINRVAI
+163 DRMQSIPGISRVAV

-183 AMRLRFDPVKLASYH
+183 AMRLRFDPVKLAAYR
-198 LTPEDIRQALLR
+198 LTPEDIRIALLR
-210 ENIDVPSGRIE
+210 ENMDLPSGKIE
-221 GNKNELTVRTLG
+221 GNTTELSVRTVG
-233 RLTTS
+233 RLTTA
-238 EEFNEMIIK
+238 EEFNDMIIK
-247 QTGSSVVR
+247 RSDVSVIR
-255 LKDVGYAEL
+255 LKDVGFAEL
-264 GEMNERNAIINET
+264 GELNERTAIINET
-277 GGANIVGVGVAIQI
+277 DNANRIGIGIAIQI
-291 QRDANAIQVVDEF
+291 QRGANAIEVVDEF
-304 YKRLEQLKKEISSD
+304 YRRLDQLRMEVPKE

-360 RSTIIPVVAIPVSIL
+360 RSTIIPVLAIPVSIL
-375 SAFFIMFVAGF
+375 SAFFIMYVSGF

-432 KEIYFAVISTTITLA
+432 REIYFAVISTTITLA

-466 FAIVVSGSVL
+466 FAVVVSGSVL
-476 VSAFIALTL
+476 VSAFVALTL

-492 LLRRKEKPNWLYRKT
+492 LLKKQERPNWLQRST
-507 EPFFISLNNGYAWM
+507 EPFFIALNNGYVRL
-521 LKGFLKHRWIAF
+521 LKGFMKVRWMAW
-533 VFLLV
+533 VFLA
-538 TGALIYLIGR
+538 GAGTLIWIVGS

-579 KNMMEV
+579 KQMTAV

-591 STDGLYQTYSM
+591 STEGLYQTYSM
-602 VAISFIPAPAP
+602 VAVSFIPAPAP
-613 TNIAIQSIYL
+613 TSFAVQSIYL
-623 KDPKERK
+623 KEPAERK
-630 TTVQELYNKFGAA
+630 VSVQDLYNQYAAA
-643 SGNFRNML
+643 SGNFRGLL

-666 GMPVQFVLQA
+666 GMPVQFVLQG
-676 PSLDSITSVLPA
+676 PNLDTVSVA
-688 FLNKAWQSKK
+688 LNKFLAVARQSKK
-698 LLFVDSDL
+698 LMFVDDDL

-712 ITINIDRQK
+712 LQISIDRAK

-733 RALQLSF
+733 RALQLSL

-758 GQVERKNRN
+758 GQLEKENRN
-767 DISDLRS
+767 KVSDLKS
-774 IYVRSSNGQM
+774 IYVRSAKGRM
-784 VSLDNL
+784 IALDNL
-790 VTIREGISPAA
+790 VTVKESISPAA

-811 TISAG
+811 TVSAG
-816 LAPGVSLAEGI
+816 LAPGISLAEGI
-827 EEMEVIKKEVLGEHF
+827 EEMKRIRQEVLGANF
-842 KTSLAGQARDYRES
+842 KTSLAGQSRDYEES
-856 QGNLNFT
+856 QGNILFT
-863 LILTLLL
+863 LVIALLL

-882 RDPFIIMLTVP
+882 RDPLIIMLTVP

-899 LLSLYWFD
+899 LLSLSWFG

-938 LKDAGLSKLEAAT
+938 LKETGLSRYEAAIRG
-951 QAAIQRFRPILMTS
+951 AEQRFRPILMTS
-965 LAMVFGAL
+965 LAMIFGAL
-973 PIAFTNN
+973 PIALTHN

-988 IAGGLIFAGILTL
+988 IAGGLIFAGMLTL

-1010 LSSSKRKKQVEELE
+1010 LSGGRYRKVPEEEEEAAADGNWTDL
-1024 TATIQTNL
+1024 
-1032 QQHSRILKTP
+1032 
-1042 SYENS
+1042 

>member
-1 MNLPSLSIK
+1 MSLPSLSIK

-15 GVFSALIVIMGI
+15 AVFSALIVIAGL

-32 LGIREFP
+32 LGVREFP
-39 LTEPPVISVVTFYP
+39 MTEPPVISIVTFYP

-66 PLEESIAEAN
+66 PMEESIAEAN

-90 VVSVEFN
+90 VISVEFN
-97 RDIDLEDALN
+97 RDVDLEDALN

-130 KASSPDNLVAFLEVE
+130 KATSPDNLVAFLEVE
-145 SDTRDIKEVSHL
+145 SDTKDIKEVSHL

-163 DRMQSIPGINRVAI
+163 DRMQSIPGIQRVAI

-183 AMRLRFDPVKLASYH
+183 AMRLRFDPVKLAAFQ
-198 LTPEDIRQALLR
+198 LTPEDIRVALQR
-210 ENIDVPSGRIE
+210 ENIDLPSGRIE
-221 GNKNELTVRTLG
+221 GNSNELSVRTLG
-233 RLTTS
+233 RLTKP

-247 QTGSSVVR
+247 QSTGSVIK

-277 GGANIVGVGVAIQI
+277 GGSNVVGVGVAIQI
-291 QRDANAIQVVDEF
+291 QRGANAIEVVDEF
-304 YKRLEQLKKEISSD
+304 YKRLDQLRSEISKE

-326 FTKPVRESIKE
+326 FTRPVRESIKE
-337 VEETLFIAFGLVVLI
+337 VEETLFIAFGLVVII

-375 SAFFIMFVAGF
+375 SAFFIMYIAGF

-410 LENIYKKVEEGMTP
+410 LENIYKKVEEGMSP
-424 VQAAFKGS
+424 VQAAFAGS

-447 AVFLPIV
+447 AVFMPII

-476 VSAFIALTL
+476 VSAFVALTL

-492 LLRRKEKPNWLYRKT
+492 LLKKTTKPNWLYRTT
-507 EPFFISLNNGYAWM
+507 EPFFIKLNNGYGSLLRRFMKVRWMAW
-521 LKGFLKHRWIAF
+521 
-533 VFLLV
+533 VFLV
-538 TGALIYLIGR
+538 ATSAIIYFVGK

-570 EGVSFDYMK
+570 EGVSFEKMK
-579 KNMMEV
+579 QNMMEV
-585 GKYVND
+585 GKFVND

-613 TNIAIQSIYL
+613 TSFAVQSIYL

-630 TTVQELYNKFGAA
+630 TSIQQLYNKYGMA
-643 SGNFRNML
+643 SGNFRNIL

-676 PSLDSITSVLPA
+676 ADLESINAVLPK
-688 FLNKAWQSKK
+688 FLNAARQSSK
-698 LLFVDSDL
+698 LMFVDADL
-706 KINKPE
+706 KMNKPE
-712 ITINIDRQK
+712 LKINIDRSK

-748 LRNDRQYEVI
+748 LRNERQYEVI
-758 GQVERKNRN
+758 GQVERANRN

-774 IYVRSSNGQM
+774 IYVRSANGKM
-784 VSLDNL
+784 ISLDNL
-790 VTIREGISPAA
+790 VSIDEGISPAA

-811 TISAG
+811 TVSAG
-816 LAPGVSLAEGI
+816 LAPGVSLADGI
-827 EEMEVIKKEVLGEHF
+827 AEMERIKKEVLGENF
-842 KTSLAGQARDYRES
+842 KTSLAGQSRDFEES
-856 QGNLNFT
+856 QGNINFT
-863 LILTLLL
+863 LILALLL

-882 RDPFIIMLTVP
+882 RDPLIIMLTVP

-899 LLSLYWFD
+899 LLSLHWFG

-938 LKDAGLSKLEAAT
+938 LKDSGLSKLEAAI
-951 QAAIQRFRPILMTS
+951 QAAEQRFRPILMTS
-965 LAMVFGAL
+965 LAMIFGAL
-973 PIAFTNN
+973 PIAMTHN

-1010 LSSSKRKKQVEELE
+1010 LSSGKRKKEVEEIIE
-1024 TATIQTNL
+1024 IKE
-1032 QQHSRILKTP
+1032 S
-1042 SYENS
+1042 